1 MFAQLKLV
9 IFKALFREYT
19 QNQKKKKKTTSGR
32 QRRYLLALE
41 ALTKNST
48 TELIKL
54 IITTSYSSKIGFISD
69 RNVVKLAQVE

>member
-19 QNQKKKKKTTSGR
+19 QNQKKKKTTSGR

>member
-19 QNQKKKKKTTSGR
+19 QNQKKTTSGL

-48 TELIKL
+48 TGLIKL
-54 IITTSYSSKIGFISD
+54 IITTSCSSKIGFTSD
-69 RNVVKLAQVE
+69 SNVVKLAQVE